1 MINVEEIC
9 LEFLS
14 RSKYIIDGN
23 TLTEYF
29 LNKLPRLN
37 KFTCNIGSMIPL
49 DNQFN
54 LPSNEDYKNTFKN
67 FNDLIISDVYRFS
80 KMKVLY
86 SYVYSYPYRWTCYRY
101 ITNNFRGGLFKCVRV
116 VSLYDEHPFKHE
128 FFLRISKSFPF
139 IKKLILYNNEPQKT
153 DYLQWTIIKY
163 PHLIEIDL
171 AKAHDDYVDQFLNNT
186 KMCLLNNVHLRVHYD
201 SLEKTTNNFTR
212 DVTRMNCSKI
222 ITLTLLNKR
231 RNSDQ
236 NLKQYFPHAKIR
248 CLL

>member
-14 RSKYIIDGN
+14 HSESIIDGN
-23 TLTEYF
+23 ALTEYF

-49 DNQFN
+49 DYQFN

-67 FNDLIISDVYRFS
+67 FNDLVISNIYRFS
-80 KMKVLY
+80 KRKVLY
-86 SYVYSYPYRWTCYRY
+86 SHVYSHPYRWTFYHN
-101 ITNNFRGGLFKCVRV
+101 ITNNFPGGLFKCVRV
-116 VSLYDEHPFKHE
+116 VSLYDEHPFE
-128 FFLRISKSFPF
+128 YQFFLRISKSFPF
-139 IKKLILYNNEPQKT
+139 MKKLILRNNEAQKT
-153 DYLQWTIIKY
+153 DYLHWTIIKY

-171 AKAHDDYVDQFLNNT
+171 AKAHDNYVDQFLNNT
-186 KMCLLNNVHLRVHYD
+186 KTCLLNNVHLRVRYN

-222 ITLTLLNKR
+222 ITLTLSGHTN
-231 RNSDQ
+231 Q
-236 NLKQYFPHAKIR
+236 NLEQYFPHAQIF
-248 CLL
+248 

>member
-1 MINVEEIC
+1 MIHLKKFSITYVKPLLTYYENELLPLLRRMINVEEIC

-67 FNDLIISDVYRFS
+67 FNDLIISDVYRFL

-116 VSLYDEHPFKHE
+116 VL
-128 FFLRISKSFPF
+128 
-139 IKKLILYNNEPQKT
+139 
-153 DYLQWTIIKY
+153 
-163 PHLIEIDL
+163 
-171 AKAHDDYVDQFLNNT
+171 
-186 KMCLLNNVHLRVHYD
+186 
-201 SLEKTTNNFTR
+201 
-212 DVTRMNCSKI
+212 
-222 ITLTLLNKR
+222 
-231 RNSDQ
+231 
-236 NLKQYFPHAKIR
+236 
-248 CLL
+248 